1 MPKTKNVEQG
11 SSFYDNVYTTG
22 GWQKTFFED
31 GDNSCYIK
39 VWNVLINEL
48 SEKKNMN
55 IVDLGCGN
63 GQLARLLE
71 KRKLSIDSYL
81 GLDFSTV
88 AINYA
93 NEKNTFEHHKFQI
106 EDFNIM
112 QNLNKSNTHFI
123 CLEVLEHI
131 EKDLEL
137 LKKVN
142 GNNNSFLFSVPNY
155 DSLSHVR
162 TFKDKN
168 EIIQRYSN
176 ILNIEKI
183 YPVRFKE
190 DNPKLIIFLFVGKF
204 K

>member
-1 MPKTKNVEQG
+1 MDG
-11 SSFYDNVYTTG
+11 R
-22 GWQKTFFED
+22 KTFFED
-31 GDNSCYIK
+31 GENSCYIK
-39 VWNVLINEL
+39 VWNVLIKEL
-48 SEKKNMN
+48 TGKKNLK

-71 KRKLSIDSYL
+71 KRKLNIDSYL
-81 GLDFSTV
+81 GLDFSAV

-93 NEKNTFEHHKFQI
+93 NKKNTFEHHKFQI

-112 QNLNKSNTHFI
+112 KNLDISNTYFI

-137 LKKVN
+137 LKKVK
-142 GNNNSFLFSVPNY
+142 GNNNNFLFSVPNY
-155 DSLSHVR
+155 DSFSHVR

-168 EIIQRYSN
+168 EIIERYKN
-176 ILNIEKI
+176 ILDIEKI
-183 YPVRFKE
+183 YPVKFKE
-190 DNPKLIIFLFVGKF
+190 DNSNLIIFLFIGKF